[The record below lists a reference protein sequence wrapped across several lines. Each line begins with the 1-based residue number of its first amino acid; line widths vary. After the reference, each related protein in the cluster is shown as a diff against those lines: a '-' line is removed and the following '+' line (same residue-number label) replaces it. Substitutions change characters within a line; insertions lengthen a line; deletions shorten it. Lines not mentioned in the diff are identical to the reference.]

1 MGNIRIA
8 SWNVNSIRARIEI
21 LSKWLKQKKYDI
33 VFIQETKVQDH
44 EFPSKHQGHLDLH
57 PIRRIEEKYHLKE
70 VKYLKNHQNIIGN

>member
-44 EFPSKHQGHLDLH
+44 VND
-57 PIRRIEEKYHLKE
+57 I
-70 VKYLKNHQNIIGN
+70 